1 MSYVI
6 SESNFSQ
13 LVIEAVGPA
22 AITNVTALSICCVG
36 GCLKGN
42 LVLSKPETMEHSSA
56 DYETFRLSCS
66 TAVHGYISAS
76 ELDFSVFICVAIFL
90 SCVLKQYCLK
100 TIEKPPQ
107 LK

>member
-13 LVIEAVGPA
+13 LVIEAVGRA

-42 LVLSKPETMEHSSA
+42 LVLSKPKTMEHSSA
-56 DYETFRLSCS
+56 DYMRP
-66 TAVHGYISAS
+66 
-76 ELDFSVFICVAIFL
+76 LDFHAPLLCMDIFQQVSFSVFICVAIFL
-90 SCVLKQYCLK
+90 SCVLKQYYLK

>member
-56 DYETFRLSCS
+56 DYMRP
-66 TAVHGYISAS
+66 
-76 ELDFSVFICVAIFL
+76 LDFHAPLLCMDIFQQVSL
-90 SCVLKQYCLK
+90 TFLFSFVWQYFCLVYSNNIVSRPLKSH
-100 TIEKPPQ
+100 PS
-107 LK
+107 